1 MDFFLRPV
9 DHLIACVVLKYTLA
23 WLSSFP
29 PSTIS
34 SKILPS
40 QFSLFTIFQLFHS
53 SRVSRQHPGRCVSSA
68 YTPQT
73 NSHKVCSLLKLLED
87 NAVTNSET
95 SIFPPFPLF
104 LVIALPLGSHFPPCH
119 RRIHFPNT
127 AALCVGSPL
136 KSRGALFLRLHSHSR
151 QMQEMLDLS
160 GTSWQQK
167 LSSSRSVECLPEDFG
182 LGKETEI

>member
-9 DHLIACVVLKYTLA
+9 NHLIACVVLKYTLA

-40 QFSLFTIFQLFHS
+40 QFSLFTIFQLFRS
-53 SRVSRQHPGRCVSSA
+53 SHVSRQHPGRCVSSA

-73 NSHKVCSLLKLLED
+73 NSHKVCSLLKVLED
-87 NAVTNSET
+87 HAVTNSET
-95 SIFPPFPLF
+95 SIFSPFPLF
-104 LVIALPLGSHFPPCH
+104 LVIALPLSSNFPPC
-119 RRIHFPNT
+119 RGSIHFPNT
-127 AALCVGSPL
+127 TALCVRSPL

-151 QMQEMLDLS
+151 QMREILDLS
-160 GTSWQQK
+160 GTSWQRR
-167 LSSSRSVECLPEDFG
+167 SS
-182 LGKETEI
+182 